1 MPSCERGNLEHEL
14 KRDLA
19 LLSDAVEK
27 PTDQAQGSYAAT
39 LVCSKNSSG
48 ARTYLV
54 FDAERHPSQGPCRQR
69 AFHLCTAE

>member
-1 MPSCERGNLEHEL
+1 MPSCERGNLEREL

-48 ARTYLV
+48 HSRTRSWTRKMWKNGN
-54 FDAERHPSQGPCRQR
+54 DIKIRCKSE
-69 AFHLCTAE
+69 